1 MPSAI
6 GNFVVGMV
14 GNIVIFI
21 GSIFHSGQHYPQ
33 LDLENVIYMDVPAGR
48 VVIQMLP
55 ETAPLH
61 VQRVKQLVR
70 EHYYD
75 GCPWHRVIPY
85 FIAQTGDHTGTGL
98 GGTGVNIPAEFSNI
112 PFKRGTVAMARR
124 QWENSADSQ
133 FFIVLKDSEYLNGK
147 FTVWGKVID
156 GMAVVDK
163 IKKGD
168 AKEGKVKDPDVIIDM
183 RIAADVIAN

>member
-1 MPSAI
+1 MFSAI
-6 GNFVVGMV
+6 GNLFVGIV

-21 GSIFHSGQHYPQ
+21 GSIFHPSQHYPQ

-55 ETAPLH
+55 ETAPRH
-61 VQRVKQLVR
+61 VTRIKQLVR

-75 GCPWHRVIPY
+75 GCPWYRVIPY
-85 FIAQTGDHTGTGL
+85 FIAQTGDHTSTGL
-98 GGTGVNIPAEFSNI
+98 GGTGVNIPAEFSTI
-112 PFKRGTVAMARR
+112 PFKRGTVAMARGE
-124 QWENSADSQ
+124 WENSADSQ

-156 GMAVVDK
+156 GMSVVDK

-168 AKEGKVKDPDVIIDM
+168 AQEGKVKDPDVITQM
-183 RIAADVIAN
+183 RVAADVEKH

>member
-1 MPSAI
+1 MFSAI
-6 GNFVVGMV
+6 GTLVVGV
-14 GNIVIFI
+14 IGNIVIFV
-21 GSIFHSGQHYPQ
+21 GSLFHSGQHYPQ
-33 LDLENVIYMDVPAGR
+33 QNLDNIIYMDVSAGR

-61 VQRVKQLVR
+61 VQRIKQLVR
-70 EHYYD
+70 AHYYD

-98 GGTGVNIPAEFSNI
+98 GGTGINIPAEFSTI
-112 PFKRGTVAMARR
+112 PFKRGTVAMARGT
-124 QWENSADSQ
+124 WENSADSQ
-133 FFIVLKDSEYLNGK
+133 FFIVLKDAEYLNGK
-147 FTVWGKVID
+147 FTAWGKVID

-168 AKEGKVKDPDVIIDM
+168 VKEGKVKDPDVILKM
-183 RIAADVIAN
+183 QIAADAK